1 MNLIQSTVLTSLP
14 TGKKKTPSGWIA
26 FNAPCCIH
34 HGETRDKRKRG
45 GIMNSP
51 DGTLSFHCFNGGFKT
66 SYIPGRKISLKTK
79 KWMSWLGIGD
89 TAIKKLI
96 IEALRLEESDNVI
109 EKKKFITFKKKELP
123 KNSHKLEIWLEKYL
137 KKDLTDRQHQCI
149 DNLLNYLK
157 ERGIEAP
164 WYDFM
169 YSPDVHFDFN
179 KRLIIPFYWKGNIVG
194 YTGRLFEK
202 LDKVKY
208 YTDVQPGYVFNLDVQ
223 DWSRKFVIVTEGP
236 FDAISVSGVSIL
248 GSEINAIQRDLIENL
263 SRRIIVVP
271 DNDKPG
277 DKLIDQAIEYRWSVA
292 FPDWDEKVA
301 DVADA
306 VLKYGR
312 LFTIQ
317 SILKSTESNKL
328 KIDLKRKMYGRL

>member
-51 DGTLSFHCFNGGFKT
+51 DGTLSFHCFNCGFKT

-149 DNLLNYLK
+149 DRLLNYLK
-157 ERGIEAP
+157 DSEFNGIINFECIGQNIIEIHLRISPQMAALYGEQNIKQIP
-164 WYDFM
+164 GL
-169 YSPDVHFDFN
+169 YSDGVWKKDPD
-179 KRLIIPFYWKGNIVG
+179 KKKPPG
-194 YTGRLFEK
+194 
-202 LDKVKY
+202 
-208 YTDVQPGYVFNLDVQ
+208 GYVLPL
-223 DWSRKFVIVTEGP
+223 FVEDSPKHGY
-236 FDAISVSGVSIL
+236 
-248 GSEINAIQRDLIENL
+248 EINQQIIEDIASDENMRHVSLEYDGEKDLNLIAHPPGGYYIGSITVKDLDQGKEEKQRLLDAF
-263 SRRIIVVP
+263 VP
-271 DNDKPG
+271 R
-277 DKLIDQAIEYRWSVA
+277 A
-292 FPDWDEKVA
+292 
-301 DVADA
+301 
-306 VLKYGR
+306 
-312 LFTIQ
+312 
-317 SILKSTESNKL
+317 
-328 KIDLKRKMYGRL
+328 